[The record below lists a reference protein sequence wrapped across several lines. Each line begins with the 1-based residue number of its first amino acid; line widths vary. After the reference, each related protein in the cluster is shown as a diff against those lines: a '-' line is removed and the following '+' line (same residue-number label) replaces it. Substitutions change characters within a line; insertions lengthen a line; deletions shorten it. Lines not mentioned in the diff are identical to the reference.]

1 MTGRIVRFSRLVT
14 LIGGSISAVVGILW
28 SLLYI
33 NRLTDE
39 ARVLADMRDEIGKRM
54 TTIQAAASEYFI
66 ANQQGDLVFVLAHQ
80 GNARQDLA
88 ALIYKGNMLD
98 RETPVRN
105 MIGALAMARQVDY
118 RQTYDAFDQL
128 NQTARQNLTTET
140 FFAVKQREKEII
152 TQGQDLAGTMF
163 GQQFEIRKA
172 INANDAAQHKA
183 RVIGAVFSILSTLLL
198 LFASIATR
206 NQTPEAA
213 EKAAAAT

>member
-1 MTGRIVRFSRLVT
+1 
-14 LIGGSISAVVGILW
+14 
-28 SLLYI
+28 
-33 NRLTDE
+33 
-39 ARVLADMRDEIGKRM
+39 
-54 TTIQAAASEYFI
+54 
-66 ANQQGDLVFVLAHQ
+66 
-80 GNARQDLA
+80 
-88 ALIYKGNMLD
+88 MLD

-105 MIGALAMARQVDY
+105 MIGALAMARQLDY

-152 TQGQDLAGTMF
+152 TQGQDLAGTLL

-213 EKAAAAT
+213 EEAAAAT

>member
-54 TTIQAAASEYFI
+54 TMIQAARVRVLNSI

-98 RETPVRN
+98 RETPV
-105 MIGALAMARQVDY
+105 
-118 RQTYDAFDQL
+118 
-128 NQTARQNLTTET
+128 ET
-140 FFAVKQREKEII
+140 
-152 TQGQDLAGTMF
+152 
-163 GQQFEIRKA
+163 
-172 INANDAAQHKA
+172 
-183 RVIGAVFSILSTLLL
+183 
-198 LFASIATR
+198 
-206 NQTPEAA
+206 
-213 EKAAAAT
+213 

>member
-1 MTGRIVRFSRLVT
+1 
-14 LIGGSISAVVGILW
+14 
-28 SLLYI
+28 
-33 NRLTDE
+33 
-39 ARVLADMRDEIGKRM
+39 
-54 TTIQAAASEYFI
+54 
-66 ANQQGDLVFVLAHQ
+66 
-80 GNARQDLA
+80 
-88 ALIYKGNMLD
+88 
-98 RETPVRN
+98 
-105 MIGALAMARQVDY
+105 MIGALAMARQLDY

-152 TQGQDLAGTMF
+152 TQGQDLAGTLL
-163 GQQFEIRKA
+163 GQQFETMA

-213 EKAAAAT
+213 EEAAAATYVAP